1 MRDERIIDGVDVSGC
16 IFFDRENRDICCC
29 DDTREDVIPFAN
41 FCQENPNCYYKQRQ
55 RKIEECEEQKARV
68 ETLRVENNR
77 LTGKVCDIRNYAGLL
92 QKKLQI
98 ATKALKS
105 IQKICKQ

>member
-1 MRDERIIDGVDVSGC
+1 MIIINDVDVSKC
-16 IFFDRENRDICCC
+16 ISFDNSNGYNICCY
-29 DDTREDVIPFAN
+29 DDTREDKIPFAN
-41 FCQENPNCYYKQRQ
+41 FCQENPNCCYKQLQ
-55 RKIEECEEQKARV
+55 RKIEEECEEQKARV

-77 LTGKVCDIRNYAGLL
+77 LTGEVCDIRNYAGLL

-105 IQKICKQ
+105 IQKNM